1 MWKLVAEQYV
11 QYDLI
16 RIILK
21 QPIDLIFLLRYAQ
34 FLKKII
40 QECFSIMV
48 TSMKWEWELGGR
60 GRRHFTY
67 NILYLK
73 KKIIFIFK
81 KLILKR
87 KTKAT
92 WDGLFWSLDTWT
104 L

>member
-40 QECFSIMV
+40 QECF
-48 TSMKWEWELGGR
+48 
-60 GRRHFTY
+60 FY
-67 NILYLK
+67 NGYFYEMRMGTWGKREKTLYL
-73 KKIIFIFK
+73 
-81 KLILKR
+81 
-87 KTKAT
+87 
-92 WDGLFWSLDTWT
+92 
-104 L
+104 

>member
-40 QECFSIMV
+40 QEFFFIMV
-48 TSMKWEWELGGR
+48 TSMKWEWGLGGR
-60 GRRHFTY
+60 ERRHFTY

-73 KKIIFIFK
+73 KNYFYF
-81 KLILKR
+81 
-87 KTKAT
+87 
-92 WDGLFWSLDTWT
+92 
-104 L
+104 

>member
-40 QECFSIMV
+40 QECFFIMV
-48 TSMKWEWELGGR
+48 TSMKWEWGGDLGEEGED
-60 GRRHFTY
+60 T
-67 NILYLK
+67 L
-73 KKIIFIFK
+73 
-81 KLILKR
+81 LI
-87 KTKAT
+87 TFCT
-92 WDGLFWSLDTWT
+92 
-104 L
+104 